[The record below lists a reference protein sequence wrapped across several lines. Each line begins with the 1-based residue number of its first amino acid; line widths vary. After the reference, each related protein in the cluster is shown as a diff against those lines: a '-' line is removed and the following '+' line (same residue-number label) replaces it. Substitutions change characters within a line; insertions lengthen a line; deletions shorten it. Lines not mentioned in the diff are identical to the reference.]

1 MALLTVPGDGVA
13 KAVPASAPVSY
24 LRGFHAANSATRLRC
39 LGLAKVLRAEF
50 TAKPLSDFY
59 SPRRQRRG
67 PFQPPWVRLAIS
79 LSCCRGWRK
88 SSAEGTSRPAGSIG
102 WRAKPPRPGGGGP
115 LSRRTHLVSSPF
127 TGSDVPPP
135 VGAGGVTEAASI
147 CGRRFP
153 RTRMSGRAAAPWGL
167 AAEQCGERSF
177 PDGAN
182 RGRKIF

>member
-1 MALLTVPGDGVA
+1 MLPTPLRACVA
-13 KAVPASAPVSY
+13 S
-24 LRGFHAANSATRLRC
+24 
-39 LGLAKVLRAEF
+39 GLAKMLAAEF
-50 TAKPLSDFY
+50 TAKPLSDFTRFEG
-59 SPRRQRRG
+59 SG
-67 PFQPPWVRLAIS
+67 VALVNPPWARLAIS

-88 SSAEGTSRPAGSIG
+88 SSAVGTTRRAGSIG
-102 WRAKPPRPGGGGP
+102 WRAKPPPPGGGGP
-115 LSRRTHLVSSPF
+115 LFRRTELVSSSF

-135 VGAGGVTEAASI
+135 LGAGGVTEAASI

-153 RTRMSGRAAAPWGL
+153 RTWMSGRAAAPWGL